1 MATDSLFEIP
11 SLTREEITRAVETL
25 LSVKR
30 NRYLFA
36 FLGRAAADV
45 ASKPLTVGHRTFEV
59 VPVESELDLRMKLPE
74 LDETDP
80 HRVFL
85 VPFVELPRDV
95 QGLFALKRVERVGKD
110 ERLAAILGCGAVE
123 AGLARSPL
131 GELLLAGKT
140 TIRPLGT
147 ERVATAR
154 ILVAT
159 WMNEH
164 WELPS
169 AEDLGRDA
177 LLAWAASSREG
188 KGFGDRYGRSSELVK
203 QIERELGAAA
213 GRLGRA
219 AFHAW
224 RLGQGE
230 GLFELAVIAEA
241 GRSVRDEP
249 ALKYWME
256 YQLKALDIH
265 ELLATEVAQELGDVV
280 STSIPI
286 LEAQTSVA
294 FVRARIDAADARLK
308 DPAVRALLS
317 GVRGV
322 RLALQHEAQTIAL
335 ATALERIADMAST
348 PTGSPETQRARLRE
362 AEAAYSVWTRHDL
375 ARRSNERLER
385 AEDALRLAIFLESAP
400 RDERLRE
407 DPMGSAVAD
416 LARLARWYGDHGGYV
431 DRARHAARGPTT
443 DPLGAAI
450 ERIVA
455 RTDTFRVSL
464 DRRFARALVEWTE
477 AGRRR
482 GDAFGIEDAL
492 AHIAKPFLEAGDDR
506 RLLVILFDGMSWCE
520 ASEILD
526 DLAEYD
532 DGWGPLA
539 FNRKCAREG
548 ELPVVLAALPTV
560 TDVSRSA
567 FFLGKR
573 VESGD
578 KHDTGRD
585 PDRFVANKAISS
597 FFSGAR
603 APRLFLRADAQTKA
617 GTLTN
622 EVVTAVGDPDARVVG
637 VVLNTIDDSLK
648 SNPSQRQRWSL
659 ASIAPLRDLLSQA
672 RRAGR
677 HVLFASD
684 HGHVKSAAL
693 RSLEGLTEGEGRRWR
708 RYVNGK
714 TIVADHE
721 AKVTGSAVWTPK
733 GADGVVLLV
742 DDTGRYGSSG
752 ASGEHGGASLAEV
765 VTPCLLV
772 GWDEPLHA
780 TSEGRNRDDLA
791 LMPRYT
797 PPFWRLRIDDDA
809 VPVRPERGRKKD
821 PRQLELAA
829 ALSAQRPLEEQPI
842 EQRHPVDQGQ
852 VQSAPPP
859 PRARPKTI
867 PPTATPSTPPLTS
880 QAGATA
886 ITPSAA
892 PGSDSALAR
901 SALFKQQVPDPKQR
915 IDVLRAIVVLESRGG
930 RVPADVFAQE
940 MGYLPHRIAGHVAIL
955 SEKLALDG
963 MQPLRFDRVSGQVVL
978 DLGLFRTLYND

>member
-1 MATDSLFEIP
+1 MATDTLPEIP
-11 SLTREEITRAVETL
+11 SLTREEITRAVEAL

-30 NRYLFA
+30 NRYVFA
-36 FLGRAAADV
+36 FLGRAGADA
-45 ASKPLTVGHRTFEV
+45 ASKPVTVGHRSFEV
-59 VPVESELDLRMKLPE
+59 VPVDSELDLRMKLPE
-74 LDETDP
+74 LDEVDP

-123 AGLARSPL
+123 AGLSRTPL
-131 GELLLAGKT
+131 GELLLNAKT
-140 TIRPLGT
+140 TIRPLGL

-154 ILVAT
+154 ALVAT

-169 AEDLGRDA
+169 ADDLGRDS
-177 LLAWAASSREG
+177 LLAWASSSREG
-188 KGFGDRYGRSSELVK
+188 KAFEERYGRSTELVK
-203 QIERELGAAA
+203 QIERELGTAA
-213 GRLGRA
+213 GRLGRV

-224 RLGQGE
+224 RLGHGE

-241 GRSVRDEP
+241 GRSVRQEP

-256 YQLKALDIH
+256 YQLQALDIH
-265 ELLATEVAQELGDVV
+265 ETLASEVAHELGDVV
-280 STSIPI
+280 STAIPI
-286 LEAQTSVA
+286 LESKTSSA

-308 DPAVRALLS
+308 DPAIRSLLAN
-317 GVRGV
+317 VRGE
-322 RLALQHEAQTIAL
+322 RLALQYEAQTVAL
-335 ATALERIADMAST
+335 ATALERVADMASE
-348 PTGSPETQRARLRE
+348 PAGSDEALRALLRE
-362 AEAAYSVWTRHDL
+362 AEGAYAVWTRHEL
-375 ARRSNERLER
+375 TRRSNERLER
-385 AEDALRLAIFLESAP
+385 AEDALRLAIFLESAS

-407 DPMGSAVAD
+407 DPMGSGIAD

-443 DPLGAAI
+443 DRLGAAI
-450 ERIVA
+450 ARIVA
-455 RTDTFRVSL
+455 RVDAFRVAL
-464 DRRFARALVEWTE
+464 DRRFARALVEWNE

-482 GDAFGIEDAL
+482 GEAMGIEDAL
-492 AHIAKPFLEAGDDR
+492 AQIAKPFLDVAEDR

-526 DLAEYD
+526 DLAQYD

-539 FNRKCAREG
+539 FNRKCTRDG

-573 VESGD
+573 MESGD
-578 KHDTGRD
+578 KHDTGKD
-585 PDRFVANKAISS
+585 PDRFVANKAIAT
-597 FFSGAR
+597 FFSGSR
-603 APRLFLRADAQTKA
+603 APRLFLRADAQTKG
-617 GTLTN
+617 GTLRD
-622 EVVTAVGDPDARVVG
+622 EVVTAVADSDARVVG

-677 HVLFASD
+677 YVLFASD
-684 HGHVKSAAL
+684 HGHVKSATL

-708 RYVNGK
+708 RYEKGK
-714 TIVADHE
+714 TSVAEHE
-721 AKVTGSAVWTPK
+721 TRVTGGAVWTPR
-733 GADGVVLLV
+733 GADGLVLLV
-742 DDTGRYGSSG
+742 DDTGRYGASG

-772 GWDEPLHA
+772 GWEEPLRA
-780 TSEGRNRDDLA
+780 TDEGKARDDLA
-791 LMPRYT
+791 LMPRYA
-797 PPFWRLRIDDDA
+797 PPFWRLRIDEDA
-809 VPVRPERGRKKD
+809 LPRPEKGRPEKGRKKD

-829 ALSAQRPLEEQPI
+829 ALATPPALAPAATEARPVPAAEPT
-842 EQRHPVDQGQ
+842 HPE
-852 VQSAPPP
+852 SAPLVPI
-859 PRARPKTI
+859 ARPKTV
-867 PPTATPSTPPLTS
+867 PPAATP
-880 QAGATA
+880 
-886 ITPSAA
+886 A
-892 PGSDSALAR
+892 PDSALAR

-915 IDVLRAIVVLESRGG
+915 ADLLRALAVLEARGG
-930 RVPADVFAQE
+930 RVPADVFAEE
-940 MGYLPHRIAGHVAIL
+940 MGYLQHRVAGHVAIL
-955 SEKLALDG
+955 GERLALDG

-978 DLGLFRTLYND
+978 DLGLFRTLYSEGS

>member
-1 MATDSLFEIP
+1 MATDTLLEIP

-36 FLGRAAADV
+36 FLGRAAAD
-45 ASKPLTVGHRTFEV
+45 ATTKALTVGQRTFEV

-74 LDETDP
+74 LDEADP

-123 AGLARSPL
+123 AGLSRTPL
-131 GELLLAGKT
+131 GELLLTAKT
-140 TIRPLGT
+140 TVRPLGA

-154 ILVAT
+154 ALVAT

-169 AEDLGRDA
+169 ADDLGRDA

-188 KGFGDRYGRSSELVK
+188 RAFEDRYGRSSALVK

-219 AFHAW
+219 AFHSW
-224 RLGQGE
+224 RLGHGE
-230 GLFELAVIAEA
+230 RLFELAVIAEA
-241 GRSVRDEP
+241 GRTVRDQP
-249 ALKYWME
+249 ALKYWMGYE
-256 YQLKALDIH
+256 LKKLDIH
-265 ELLATEVAQELGDVV
+265 ESLAAELADELGDVL

-286 LEAQTSVA
+286 LETRTSAA
-294 FVRARIDAADARLK
+294 FVRARIDAADAHLT
-308 DPAVRALLS
+308 DPDVRALLAN
-317 GVRGV
+317 VRGE

-335 ATALERIADMAST
+335 ATALERVAEQASES
-348 PTGSPETQRARLRE
+348 GELRRARLRE
-362 AEAAYSVWTRHDL
+362 AEAAYSVWTRHEL

-385 AEDALRLAIFLESAP
+385 AQDALRLAIFLESAS

-407 DPMGSAVAD
+407 DPMSSGVAD

-443 DPLGAAI
+443 DCLGAAI
-450 ERIVA
+450 DRIVTRA
-455 RTDTFRVSL
+455 DAFRVAL
-464 DRRFARALVEWTE
+464 DRRFARALIEWNE

-482 GDAFGIEDAL
+482 GDAMGIEDAL
-492 AHIAKPFLEAGDDR
+492 GQIAKPFLDVAEDR

-526 DLAEYD
+526 DLTQYD

-539 FNRKCAREG
+539 FNRKCTREG

-578 KHDTGRD
+578 KHDTGKD
-585 PDRFVANKAISS
+585 PERFVANKAIAA
-597 FFSGAR
+597 FFSGSR
-603 APRLFLRADAQTKA
+603 APRLFLRADAQTRA

-622 EVVTAVGDPDARVVG
+622 KVVTAVADPDARVVG

-648 SNPSQRQRWSL
+648 NNPSQRQRWSL

-672 RRAGR
+672 RRADR
-677 HVLFASD
+677 YVLFASD
-684 HGHVKSAAL
+684 HGHVKGATL
-693 RSLEGLTEGEGRRWR
+693 QSLEGPTEGEGRRWK
-708 RYVNGK
+708 RYEKGK
-714 TIVADHE
+714 TSIAEHE
-721 AKVTGSAVWTPK
+721 TKVTGGAVWTPK

-780 TSEGRNRDDLA
+780 RSEGKNRDDLA
-791 LMPRYT
+791 LMPRYA
-797 PPFWRLRIDDDA
+797 PPFWRLRIDEDA
-809 VPVRPERGRKKD
+809 PLPEPAGRAEKGRKKD

-829 ALSAQRPLEEQPI
+829 ALPPQPPLEHRGIEERPI
-842 EQRHPVDQGQ
+842 DPTEGSHLEPVPP
-852 VQSAPPP
+852 APV
-859 PRARPKTI
+859 ARPKSI
-867 PPTATPSTPPLTS
+867 PP
-880 QAGATA
+880 
-886 ITPSAA
+886 A
-892 PGSDSALAR
+892 PAQDSALAR
-901 SALFKQQVPDPKQR
+901 STLFRQQVPDPKQR
-915 IDVLRAIVVLESRGG
+915 ADVLRALAVLEARGG
-930 RVPADVFAQE
+930 RVPSDSFARE
-940 MGYLPHRIAGHVAIL
+940 MGVLPHRVAGYVADL
-955 SEKLALDG
+955 GEKLALDG

-978 DLGLFRTLYND
+978 DLGLFRTLYSEGS